1 MAFSSVKLS
10 RISGGASAANGVTVY
25 CYKDTATDNLATIS
39 GSGYFNSNPMLVAI
53 AASIGGI
60 RLIDNILID

>member
-1 MAFSSVKLS
+1 MQQGFDVDYLSVCDPNTL
-10 RISGGASAANGVTVY
+10 
-25 CYKDTATDNLATIS
+25 KDLENV
-39 GSGYFNSNPMLVAI
+39 NSNPMLVAI